1 MSNLQIE
8 QINCL
13 SDNYGYLV
21 HDPESGET
29 ACIDTPETA
38 PILDRL
44 AQKGWVLS
52 HIWNTHHHYDHAGN
66 NLEIKQATGCQI
78 IGPAGEADKI
88 PGIDRAVDDGDVVQL
103 GAHQAH
109 ILNVGGHTLGHIAY
123 HLPATAHAFVGDSLL
138 PSAADGCLKAPWRK
152 CGAVCR
158 NSRPFHAQHKFFVP
172 MNIPPQM
179 PLLPLRLTRII
190 RICSSALPKLP
201 PCGRRTSQPCQPTL
215 ELNWIPIHFYAQPT
229 PVFASTSIWSA
240 LRTLTYSPK
249 FALERTVFNVAIAS
263 RLSGATPR

>member
-44 AQKGWVLS
+44 SQKGWVLS

-123 HLPATAHAFVGDSLL
+123 HLPATAHAFVGDSLFAL
-138 PSAADGCLKAPWRK
+138 GCGRVFE
-152 CGAVCR
+152 GTM
-158 NSRPFHAQHKFFVP
+158 AQMWGSLQK
-172 MNIPPQM
+172 
-179 PLLPLRLTRII
+179 LA
-190 RICSSALPKLP
+190 ALPRATQVFCAHEYTAANAAFAATIDPDNPNLQQ
-201 PCGRRTSQPCQPTL
+201 RIAEITALRAQNQPTVPTNIGV
-215 ELNWIPIHFYAQPT
+215 ELDTNPFLRPADASIRQHLNMVGASDAD
-229 PVFASTSIWSA
+229 VFAEIRARKDS
-240 LRTLTYSPK
+240 
-249 FALERTVFNVAIAS
+249 F
-263 RLSGATPR
+263 